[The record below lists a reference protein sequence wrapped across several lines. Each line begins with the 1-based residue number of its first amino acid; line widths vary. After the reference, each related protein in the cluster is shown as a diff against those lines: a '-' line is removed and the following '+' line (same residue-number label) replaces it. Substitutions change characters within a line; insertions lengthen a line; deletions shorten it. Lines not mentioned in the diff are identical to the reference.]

1 MAVFVI
7 SADTAAGCL
16 TVTQKDGPSSYR
28 RPVSVA
34 LGRGPLGVVQCG
46 QGGVLFVAA
55 VVCDEVLVA
64 EVPAGCAVGGIRTG
78 WAPRSL
84 APVPGTPYLLV
95 ANAGSDTVSVVET
108 AAARAVASVGVGR
121 EPGAMAVSSDG
132 RTALVCERGAG
143 AVTALDLVPLS
154 QGRPEYVGVRW
165 RTVLGPPHIQPRAI
179 ALCGAKAVVAC
190 TRRDNLPVL
199 SAGDGALLASAELS
213 VPGSAP
219 AGIAVTGQDGFA
231 LVALER
237 CGLLA
242 VVDLLDWCVT
252 RYIRVGRRPRHLAI
266 DPDDG
271 TVYCALA
278 GDGRLAVL
286 HLDGVD
292 LSTTDGQPQLDTLA
306 TGARPSAVSV
316 AHVNDCEANGS

>member
-1 MAVFVI
+1 MA
-7 SADTAAGCL
+7 AA
-16 TVTQKDGPSSYR
+16 
-28 RPVSVA
+28 
-34 LGRGPLGVVQCG
+34 
-46 QGGVLFVAA
+46 
-55 VVCDEVLVA
+55 VCDEVLVA
-64 EVPAGCAVGGIRTG
+64 EVPAGCATGGIRTG

-95 ANAGSDTVSVVET
+95 ANAGSDTMSVVDT

-132 RTALVCERGAG
+132 RAVLVCERGSG
-143 AVTALDLVPLS
+143 AVTALDLMPLS
-154 QGRPEYVGVRW
+154 QGRPERVGVRW
-165 RTVLGPPHIQPRAI
+165 RTVLGPHPHIQPRAI
-179 ALCGAKAVVAC
+179 ALFGAQAVVAC
-190 TRRDNLPVL
+190 TRRESLPVL
-199 SAGDGALLASAELS
+199 STGDGALLTSVELS

-242 VVDLLDWCVT
+242 VVDLFDWCVT
-252 RYIRVGRRPRHLAI
+252 RCIRVGRGPRHLAI

-316 AHVNDCEANGS
+316 AHVNEPGPRGS